1 MPNAVVQW
9 EYQVIRLNVEPP
21 VASAPA
27 VQGPPAVSPPA
38 AEAGAASAPGQP
50 SGGGPSNSTGG
61 FSEAY
66 LRAEFPRYYDNQP
79 PQQGQGQPE
88 DPGAQLQ
95 AFFNGHGQQGWELV
109 GFQHAAPHVFIV
121 FKRPAG
127 GGDAT
132 ARAQQAAVTA
142 QAEQLRLT
150 LDLANRALA
159 IIEKQ
164 AG

>member
-1 MPNAVVQW
+1 MVQW

-21 VASAPA
+21 VATA
-27 VQGPPAVSPPA
+27 PPAQAPPTA
-38 AEAGAASAPGQP
+38 KPATESGGAAPKEACADQGQRAA
-50 SGGGPSNSTGG
+50 G

-66 LRAEFPRYYDNQP
+66 LREEFPRYYDNPP
-79 PQQGQGQPE
+79 PQQGQGQVPPE

-121 FKRPAG
+121 FKRPTGG
-127 GGDAT
+127 GGDA
-132 ARAQQAAVTA
+132 AAQAQQAALTA

-164 AG
+164 AE

>member
-1 MPNAVVQW
+1 MVQW

-21 VASAPA
+21 VAAA
-27 VQGPPAVSPPA
+27 PPAQASPAAAAPA
-38 AEAGAASAPGQP
+38 AEAGAAQAPAP
-50 SGGGPSNSTGG
+50 SSGGGGQAKSSAG

-66 LRAEFPRYYDNQP
+66 LREEFPRYYDNQP
-79 PQQGQGQPE
+79 PQQGQPE

-132 ARAQQAAVTA
+132 AQAQQAALNA

>member
-1 MPNAVVQW
+1 MAQW

-21 VASAPA
+21 VATAPPVEPA
-27 VQGPPAVSPPA
+27 APPPAQGSAAGGAAAPQPA
-38 AEAGAASAPGQP
+38 ADKARHKA
-50 SGGGPSNSTGG
+50 G

-66 LRAEFPRYYDNQP
+66 LREEFPRYYDSPP
-79 PQQGQGQPE
+79 PQVQAQAQPE
-88 DPGAQLQ
+88 DPGSQLQ
-95 AFFNGHGQQGWELV
+95 GFLNGHGQQGWELV

-127 GGDAT
+127 GSDSAQ
-132 ARAQQAAVTA
+132 AALSAQQ
-142 QAEQLRLT
+142 EQLRLT

>member
-21 VASAPA
+21 AAA
-27 VQGPPAVSPPA
+27 PPA
-38 AEAGAASAPGQP
+38 AEAGAAPAPAQTSG
-50 SGGGPSNSTGG
+50 SGGPAKSAAG

-66 LRAEFPRYYDNQP
+66 LREEFPRYYDSPP
-79 PQQGQGQPE
+79 PQQPGQPD

-132 ARAQQAAVTA
+132 AQAQQAALSA

>member
-1 MPNAVVQW
+1 MVQW

-21 VASAPA
+21 VAAAPPVEPTPESPTRGSSGGSSAAAP
-27 VQGPPAVSPPA
+27 QPA
-38 AEAGAASAPGQP
+38 ADQGRFKA
-50 SGGGPSNSTGG
+50 G

-66 LRAEFPRYYDNQP
+66 LREEFPRYYDNPP
-79 PQQGQGQPE
+79 PQAQAHGHAE
-88 DPGAQLQ
+88 DPGSQLQ
-95 AFFNGHGQQGWELV
+95 GFLNGHGQQGWELV

-127 GGDAT
+127 ASDSAQT
-132 ARAQQAAVTA
+132 ALAAQQ
-142 QAEQLRLT
+142 EQLRLT

-164 AG
+164 TG

>member
-1 MPNAVVQW
+1 MRIAVVQW

-21 VASAPA
+21 VAAA
-27 VQGPPAVSPPA
+27 PPAQASPAAAPPA
-38 AEAGAASAPGQP
+38 AEGSAAPAPAP
-50 SGGGPSNSTGG
+50 SSGGGGQAKGSAG

-66 LRAEFPRYYDNQP
+66 LRAEFPRYYDTQP
-79 PQQGQGQPE
+79 PQQGQPE

-132 ARAQQAAVTA
+132 A

>member
-1 MPNAVVQW
+1 MVQW

-21 VASAPA
+21 VAAPPPVAPPAPA
-27 VQGPPAVSPPA
+27 TKP
-38 AEAGAASAPGQP
+38 
-50 SGGGPSNSTGG
+50 G

-66 LRAEFPRYYDNQP
+66 LLEEFPRYYDNPPAQAQP
-79 PQQGQGQPE
+79 QSE

-95 AFFNGHGQQGWELV
+95 TFLNGHGQQGWELV

-127 GGDAT
+127 GSDSTQA
-132 ARAQQAAVTA
+132 ALAAQQ
-142 QAEQLRLT
+142 EQLRLT
-150 LDLANRALA
+150 IDLANRALA

>member
-1 MPNAVVQW
+1 MRWLQLVVQW
-9 EYQVIRLNVEPP
+9 EYKVIRLNVEPP
-21 VASAPA
+21 VAAAPSA
-27 VQGPPAVSPPA
+27 SPPA
-38 AEAGAASAPGQP
+38 APAPPQQQAPAKAAPTEPATTKG
-50 SGGGPSNSTGG
+50 TVG

-66 LRAEFPRYYDNQP
+66 LREEFPRYYDAP
-79 PQQGQGQPE
+79 PPAQGGQPE

-95 AFFNGHGQQGWELV
+95 NFFNGHGQEGWALV

-127 GGDAT
+127 GGDT
-132 ARAQQAAVTA
+132 AAQAQQSALSA
-142 QAEQLRLT
+142 QAEQLHLT